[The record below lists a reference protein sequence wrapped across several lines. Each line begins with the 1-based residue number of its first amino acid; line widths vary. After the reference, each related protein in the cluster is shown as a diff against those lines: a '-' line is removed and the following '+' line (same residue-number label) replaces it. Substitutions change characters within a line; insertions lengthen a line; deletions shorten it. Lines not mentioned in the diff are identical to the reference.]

1 MSGRE
6 QKCAA
11 ADAGTLSCSFQNSGA
26 GCSTAAVICKN
37 TVFRGRAEKYRH
49 ALQFAARIYR
59 QFLKG
64 GKRFFRGN
72 RNAKDTIYCM
82 LL

>member
-1 MSGRE
+1 MLFSKFWRG
-6 QKCAA
+6 
-11 ADAGTLSCSFQNSGA
+11 LLCSRRHLQ
-26 GCSTAAVICKN
+26 N